1 MNEVQDIFM
10 PEYAIGV
17 GEIDLGD
24 GKVMDVMVL
33 EITTASTQMT
43 VRLADADNYRK
54 VADTLAENIRR
65 AGATMRGPHTP
76 LITNLK
82 GLPDGLRKTS
92 QGG

>member
-1 MNEVQDIFM
+1 MKEQPDIFM

-17 GEIDLGD
+17 GEIDLPD
-24 GKVMDVMVL
+24 GQVTDVMLL

-54 VADTLAENIRR
+54 AADTLAENIRR
-65 AGATMRGPHTP
+65 AGASMRGPHQK
-76 LITNLK
+76 LITNVRS
-82 GLPDGLRKTS
+82 LPDGLRKTS

>member
-1 MNEVQDIFM
+1 MNEALDIFM
-10 PEYAIGV
+10 PEYAVGV
-17 GEIDLGD
+17 GEIDLPD
-24 GKVMDVMVL
+24 GKVMDVMML
-33 EITTASTQMT
+33 EITTASTQFT

-65 AGATMRGPHTP
+65 AGATMRGPHTK

-82 GLPDGLRKTS
+82 ELPDGLRKTS